1 MKMLVILCI
10 LLGILVF
17 VAVGIETLHKRD
29 FQIAAFIM
37 PACLILISLACL
49 VL

>member
-1 MKMLVILCI
+1 MKIFDILCI
-10 LLGILVF
+10 LLGIFVL

-29 FQIAAFIM
+29 FQIATFVM
-37 PACLILISLACL
+37 PACLFLISVACL